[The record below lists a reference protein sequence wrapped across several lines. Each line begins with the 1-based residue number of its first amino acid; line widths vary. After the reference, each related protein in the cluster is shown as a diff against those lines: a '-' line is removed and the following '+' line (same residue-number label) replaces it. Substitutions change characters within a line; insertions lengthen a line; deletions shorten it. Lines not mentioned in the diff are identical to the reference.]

1 MSERILIAGA
11 TGMVGSHLLQALL
24 NERNYSLRAT
34 WHQTPPFIQDPAIE
48 YLQGDL
54 RQPEF
59 CQALVKDCE
68 IVVMAAAYTS
78 GADESS
84 QKPWLQVNNN
94 LLMNIH
100 LLEAISQS
108 PGIKQVIFISSATV
122 YQPFSGHICESEL
135 DLNLMPAPAYLGV
148 GSAMRYLEQA
158 CQFWQGLCQA
168 DFQVIRAA
176 NIYGPYAKFDPSR
189 SNFIPAL
196 IRKAVAKMDPFCVW
210 GSPEVTR
217 DVIFAEDFAA
227 GILALLTKTPT
238 GYEIYNLGSETKV
251 TVGDAVQHSLEAAQ
265 FRPSQVEYIDAHKA
279 LLGFRALDC
288 TKFRQQTDWKPKYSL
303 EQGIAKT
310 VSWWQKNQS
319 QWTR

>member
-24 NERNYSLRAT
+24 KVENYAIRAT
-34 WHQTPPFIQDPAIE
+34 WHQTAPFIQNPQIA

-59 CQALVKDCE
+59 CQTLVKDCE
-68 IVVMAAAYTS
+68 IVIMAAAYTS

-84 QKPWLQVNNN
+84 QRPWLQVNNN

-108 PGIKQVIFISSATV
+108 TSIKQVIFISSATV
-122 YQPFSGHICESEL
+122 YQPFSGHIRESEL

-148 GSAMRYLEQA
+148 GGAMRYLEQA
-158 CQFWQGLCQA
+158 CQFWQNVCQA

-196 IRKAVAKMDPFCVW
+196 IRKAVDKIDPFCVW
-210 GSPEVTR
+210 GSPDVTR
-217 DVIFAEDFAA
+217 DVIFAEDFAE
-227 GILALLTKTPT
+227 GLLALLKNAPT

-251 TVGDAVQHSLEAAQ
+251 TVGDAVQHSLNAAQ
-265 FRPSQVEYIDAHKA
+265 HTPSQIEYIDAHKA

-288 TKFRQQTDWKPKYSL
+288 HKFRKQTGWSPQHNL
-303 EQGIAKT
+303 EQGITKT
-310 VSWWQKNQS
+310 VDWWQTHQHHW
-319 QWTR
+319 QR